1 MKCVKC
7 GHNVGNDGFCTGC
20 GFENKHIKKAY
31 NTANYYYNLG
41 LEKANMR
48 DLSGAAAC
56 LEKALTYNKS
66 QKDARNLLGLIY
78 YQMGEAGKAY
88 IQW

>member
-7 GHNVGNDGFCTGC
+7 GRNAGNDGFCTCC
-20 GFENKHIKKAY
+20 GFDNKHIKKAQ

-48 DLSGAAAC
+48 DLSGAVTQ
-56 LEKALTYNKS
+56 LKKALTYNKCH
-66 QKDARNLLGLIY
+66 KDALGVIP
-78 YQMGEAGKAY
+78 
-88 IQW
+88 